1 MTQYRPK
8 GKTMKRII
16 RWGIP
21 GLIFF
26 VLMTTVW
33 AVPPFQEQT
42 PENLFQQTLDTIR
55 KDLETLADF
64 VYGGGARPDAWFGTT
79 DFTSDS
85 MLADL
90 FLDLEQMADTLYGVG
105 LRPGDWIGATSRNAD
120 LVTRNLRHDLE
131 RAATDFFSGNLDV
144 GQPGA
149 EVDPEADLRPDIWI
163 GGPRIT
169 RCSRTVMNIVLV
181 LGQVFNV
188 RPSTPEE
195 VRVYCP
201 TLEGEIED
209 VLIDQ
214 ALGAESEAVT
224 DTTPSLILAVR
235 GDLERLADEVLG
247 LNNRPPGW
255 LDNTNVESV
264 TLASDIL
271 TDMERLADIIL
282 GEGIRPRAWIG
293 TTRGSA
299 LATFRNLRH
308 DLELL
313 ADIGLGEGARPNGW
327 QGDSEIF
334 RCEPEL
340 QTLVFLAE
348 RAYEY
353 ELPVTSATGRE
364 YCREVFISA
373 NSIIENPP
381 QPDPEEELAEVELQF
396 TAEAQYAFAYLDPAA
411 TDYMG
416 IMPAG
421 TFFRA
426 WYRNFG
432 GSSMMFVSGEDFAVF
447 IDRRWTTLDEDVYRR
462 LPTLEGIRPLTFCDA
477 GWCNGPSPT
486 PTPTGSGPLL
496 EIIQE
501 NTPPAALVPVVTP
514 GDVALATLVSW
525 NNVRVNYLLQRPD
538 ATCVTGQTIVGC
550 VQVSL
555 EICRD
560 PSQVVC
566 EPVLSVL
573 DAATNVAL
581 PTISQFNGLNVY
593 ELPYGYSTNFIL
605 QGENYYSN
613 DIWLN
618 DPSLTGP

>member
-1 MTQYRPK
+1 MR
-8 GKTMKRII
+8 RITS
-16 RWGIP
+16 WGLP
-21 GLIFF
+21 GLLFF
-26 VLMTTVW
+26 LLMTTVW
-33 AVPPFQEQT
+33 AIPPFQERS
-42 PENLFQQTLDTIR
+42 PENLFQQALDNMR
-55 KDLETLADF
+55 NDVELLADF
-64 VYGGGARPDAWFGTT
+64 VYGGGERPETWLGTT
-79 DFTSDS
+79 DFTSES

-90 FLDLEQMADTLYGVG
+90 FLDIEQSADALYGAG
-105 LRPGDWIGATSRNAD
+105 LRPSDWIGATSRNAD

-144 GQPGA
+144 GQPGV
-149 EVDPEADLRPDIWI
+149 EVDPEADLRPDEWI
-163 GGPRIT
+163 GDVRLT
-169 RCSRTVMNIVLV
+169 RCTRTVMNIVL
-181 LGQVFNV
+181 LLTEAFGV
-188 RPSTPEE
+188 RPTTPEE

-209 VLIDQ
+209 VLVDQ
-214 ALGAESEAVT
+214 ALGLEADVIA

-271 TDMERLADIIL
+271 TDMERLADIVL
-282 GEGIRPRAWIG
+282 GVGIRPRAWIG
-293 TTRGSA
+293 ATRSSA
-299 LATFRNLRH
+299 IATFRNLRH

-313 ADIGLGEGARPNGW
+313 GDIALGEGVRPNNW
-327 QGDSEIF
+327 QGESEIF
-334 RCEPEL
+334 RCEPQL

-348 RAYEY
+348 RAYGY
-353 ELPVTSATGRE
+353 DLPNLDVTGRE
-364 YCREVFISA
+364 YCRAVYLSA
-373 NSIIENPP
+373 NGIAENPP
-381 QPDPEEELAEVELQF
+381 QPDEDTELAEDDIQF
-396 TAEAQYAFAYLDPAA
+396 TAEANYAFSYLDAAA

-416 IMPAG
+416 AMPAG
-421 TFFRA
+421 TLFRA

-432 GSSMMFVSGEDFAVF
+432 GSTMMFVSGEDFAVF
-447 IDRRWTTLDEDVYRR
+447 IDRRWTTLDEDIYRR

-477 GWCNGPSPT
+477 RWCNGPGPT

-496 EIIQE
+496 EIIQQ

-514 GDVALATLVSW
+514 GVVDEQTLVSW
-525 NNVRVNYLLQRPD
+525 NNIRVNYLLQRPD
-538 ATCVTGQTIVGC
+538 ATCVASQAVVGC

-566 EPVLSVL
+566 EPIVSVL
-573 DAATNVAL
+573 DSTTGVSL
-581 PTISQFNGLNVY
+581 SVVSQFNGLNVY
-593 ELPYGYSTNFIL
+593 EMPYGYSTNFTL
-605 QGENYYSN
+605 QGSNFYSE

-618 DPSLTGP
+618 DPSLTGQ